1 MFIFILIY
9 KNLHLLFSSLCYTG
23 IYQKPGMETSGVN
36 FLSLR
41 LESNKPII
49 MSLVIEEKNL
59 EKFVMIGD
67 RVLVKPK
74 NPQSKTKTGLYL
86 PPTVQENEKLQSGY
100 IVKVGPG
107 YPIPAMTDGDE
118 PWKEQNDDVRYVPL
132 QAKVGDLAVYLNKS
146 GYEIEFNK
154 EKYVILPHS
163 SILMMIR
170 DEGLFE

>member
-1 MFIFILIY
+1 
-9 KNLHLLFSSLCYTG
+9 
-23 IYQKPGMETSGVN
+23 
-36 FLSLR
+36 
-41 LESNKPII
+41 
-49 MSLVIEEKNL
+49 MSLLIEEKNF
-59 EKFVMIGD
+59 EKFIMVGD

-107 YPIPAMTDGDE
+107 YPIPAMTDDEE
-118 PWKEQNDDVRYVPL
+118 PWKGQKEEVRYVPL
-132 QAKVGDLAVYLNKS
+132 QAQVGDLAVYLNKS

-163 SILMMIR
+163 AILMMIR